1 MNKQQ
6 KGLYSELLA
15 MAYYVKLGWQVS
27 KPMSD
32 QSEYDLL
39 IDNGGGVP
47 RKVQVKT
54 AYWDN
59 SKQRYLISFVTSH
72 VRGHSRRV
80 NKKYTEKSFDRLIAV
95 EPNSGYVYEYP
106 VGEVAGKRSLTVYPE
121 RDHENN
127 RCKMF

>member
-32 QSEYDLL
+32 HSEYDLL
-39 IDNGGGVP
+39 IDNGSGVP
-47 RKVQVKT
+47 KKVQVKT

-59 SKQRYLISFVTSH
+59 SKKRYLISLVTSH
-72 VRGHSRRV
+72 IRGKGRRT
-80 NKKYTEKSFDRLIAV
+80 NKKYTEKSFDILLAV
-95 EPNSGYVYEYP
+95 EPDNAVVYEYQINS
-106 VGEVAGKRSLTVYPE
+106 VAGKRSLTVYPDRNIE
-121 RDHENN
+121 TN
-127 RCKMF
+127 RYKLF